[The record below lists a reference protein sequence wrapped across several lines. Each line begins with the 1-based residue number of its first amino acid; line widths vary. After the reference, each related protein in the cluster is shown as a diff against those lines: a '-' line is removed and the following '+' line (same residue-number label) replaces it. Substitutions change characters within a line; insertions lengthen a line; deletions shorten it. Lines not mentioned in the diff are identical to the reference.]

1 MVSLVKRKLGE
12 PGRRNK
18 LMFQNWLKGAAKALN
33 NYQVISREWICAN
46 IWQLQDPPK
55 KKEQEYNPS
64 KGRRDIR
71 FFPEKET
78 ELLAVAAEDTLEE
91 VELDS

>member
-1 MVSLVKRKLGE
+1 MDLCKYLATARS
-12 PGRRNK
+12 
-18 LMFQNWLKGAAKALN
+18 
-33 NYQVISREWICAN
+33 
-46 IWQLQDPPK
+46 PPK

-78 ELLAVAAEDTLEE
+78 ELLAVAAEDTLEA
-91 VELDS
+91 VELDSHRMRSSYYPPLLNLTKNIIPVQGDHQDSSERK